1 MASIRSTKV
10 FDMTKPKMKPM
21 QITMALAVARTL
33 AKRNER
39 DNDTNLG
46 GRSSAMTTQMRVP

>member
-1 MASIRSTKV
+1 MASMRSTKV

-33 AKRNER
+33 ANRN
-39 DNDTNLG
+39 
-46 GRSSAMTTQMRVP
+46 